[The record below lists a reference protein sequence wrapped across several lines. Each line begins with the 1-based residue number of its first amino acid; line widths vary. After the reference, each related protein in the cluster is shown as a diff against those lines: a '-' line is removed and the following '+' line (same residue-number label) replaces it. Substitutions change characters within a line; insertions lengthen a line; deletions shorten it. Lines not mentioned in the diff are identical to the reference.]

1 MNKEILQQIM
11 VDQRETFNQQR
22 YLIQRDV
29 DLKHFI
35 ASNQIVVI
43 SGVRRCGKSSL
54 LYLIKEEMSLSES
67 KYCYFNFDDER
78 IHLETALLDQIYN
91 LHIELF
97 EEEPVLFFDEIQNVS
112 GWERFLNRL
121 YEKGLKIFVTGSN
134 ARLLSSEIATS
145 LTGRNKVL
153 ALYPFSF
160 SEYLRYLKRNVSLK
174 HSTSKQK
181 ALLQKDLNGYMEIGG
196 FPLVIKDSDLE
207 ILNAY
212 YQDILYRDIISRFRL
227 SQVHELKE
235 LGLYLVS
242 NISKRFSYSTLQK
255 VTGIKSLSTLKDYLG
270 YFEQSFL
277 FFYLKKFDFS
287 VKKQVMNPK
296 KVYCIDPAFA
306 NRLGFAF
313 SKNAGRLTEN
323 IVFLELLRRKQ
334 EVYYYQGKNECDF
347 IIKKGMDVTDVIQ
360 VTHTLTAENYDREI
374 NGLKE
379 AMEKYDL
386 QKGTLIVNDID
397 TSVEVKESF
406 VRVMYMTQWLLPD
419 SWDKVKNL

>member
-1 MNKEILQQIM
+1 M
-11 VDQRETFNQQR
+11 
-22 YLIQRDV
+22 
-29 DLKHFI
+29 
-35 ASNQIVVI
+35 
-43 SGVRRCGKSSL
+43 
-54 LYLIKEEMSLSES
+54 
-67 KYCYFNFDDER
+67 
-78 IHLETALLDQIYN
+78 
-91 LHIELF
+91 
-97 EEEPVLFFDEIQNVS
+97 
-112 GWERFLNRL
+112 
-121 YEKGLKIFVTGSN
+121 
-134 ARLLSSEIATS
+134 
-145 LTGRNKVL
+145 
-153 ALYPFSF
+153 
-160 SEYLRYLKRNVSLK
+160 
-174 HSTSKQK
+174 
-181 ALLQKDLNGYMEIGG
+181 
-196 FPLVIKDSDLE
+196 
-207 ILNAY
+207 
-212 YQDILYRDIISRFRL
+212 
-227 SQVHELKE
+227 
-235 LGLYLVS
+235 
-242 NISKRFSYSTLQK
+242 QK

-419 SWDKVKNL
+419 SWDNVKNV